1 MAFKMKKATIYK
13 LVDDNKKKS
22 SKPNDKK
29 DKKKEEKKK
38 EEKKKEE
45 KKNVLTRW
53 SDTIED
59 KDIPLNKDGEREF

>member
-38 EEKKKEE
+38 EEKK
-45 KKNVLTRW
+45 NVLTRW